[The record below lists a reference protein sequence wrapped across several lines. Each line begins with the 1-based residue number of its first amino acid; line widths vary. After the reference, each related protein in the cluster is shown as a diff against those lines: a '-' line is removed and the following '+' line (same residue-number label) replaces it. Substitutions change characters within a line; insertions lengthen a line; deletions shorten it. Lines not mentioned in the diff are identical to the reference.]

1 MPGPGSI
8 QLSSAGLYLPCRV
21 LLFVLF
27 LFLEFLPNFQSD
39 DQEVSCKAW
48 PPVFPHKLWGLGTR
62 GPCLQNKLTIKF
74 PEAGGLQGVC
84 VCGGGN
90 DRGCMWWACHS
101 RSCEPAWDIVY
112 PCFLLLFLFEMSVV
126 QVVLELTM

>member
-1 MPGPGSI
+1 MPGPGFI

-84 VCGGGN
+84 VGGGMTGAACGGLATAGPVSQP
-90 DRGCMWWACHS
+90 GTLY
-101 RSCEPAWDIVY
+101 ILVF
-112 PCFLLLFLFEMSVV
+112 CFCFYLRC
-126 QVVLELTM
+126 Q